1 LATVIQDTARGSNL
15 GSAIS
20 NEFTQFETFHEIIKA
35 AQSNVARNA
44 WDYMV
49 GAAESETT
57 LKRNR
62 RGFDCLALKPRVLRD
77 VTKIDR
83 TVKFL
88 GHTLRIPVILAP
100 IGSLQSL
107 CPEEGSLAQARGAER
122 FGTISILSS
131 VTSPGIEE
139 TAKATKHPKI
149 FQLYV
154 RGDDEWVDDHAK
166 KAIDLGYAAF
176 CFTIDSSIYG
186 RRERDIIKRYRPT
199 ARTALDTR
207 APVFQAGLSW
217 KDIARFKKLYPS
229 IPVVLK
235 GIATA
240 EDAKI
245 AVEHGVEVVYVSNH
259 GGRQLDHGRGSIEV
273 LPEVVD
279 AVRGKALIVMDGMVN
294 RGTDVVKAM
303 CLGADAVG
311 IGRLYGYGLAAAGAA
326 GVNRVLEI
334 MENEI
339 TVVLA
344 NLGVTSFK
352 ELDASFVCK
361 AEPVCEPHVFSAFP
375 HLKINLGDY

>member
-1 LATVIQDTARGSNL
+1 MATVIQDPARGTNL
-15 GSAIS
+15 GAAIS
-20 NEFTQFETFHEIIKA
+20 NEFNQFETFHEIIKA
-35 AQSNVARNA
+35 AQNNVPRNA

-57 LKRNR
+57 LRRNR
-62 RGFDCLALKPRVLRD
+62 RGFDSLALRPRVLRD
-77 VTKIDR
+77 VSKIDR
-83 TVKFL
+83 TVNFL
-88 GHTLRIPVILAP
+88 GQKLRIPVMLAP

-131 VTSPGIEE
+131 VTWPNIDEV
-139 TAKATKHPKI
+139 AKQTKHPKI

-154 RGDDEWVDDHAK
+154 RGDDQWVDDHAK
-166 KAIDLGYAAF
+166 KAIDLGYVAF
-176 CFTIDSSIYG
+176 CFTVDSAIYG
-186 RRERDIIKRYRPT
+186 RRERDIIKRYRPN
-199 ARTALDTR
+199 ARTALDQR
-207 APVFQAGLSW
+207 APVYQAGLSW

-240 EDAKI
+240 EDAKM

-279 AVRGKALIVMDGMVN
+279 AVKSKALVVMDGMVN

-303 CLGADAVG
+303 CLGANAVA

-334 MENEI
+334 METEI
-339 TVVLA
+339 TVAMA
-344 NLGVTSFK
+344 NCGVTSFA
-352 ELDASFVCK
+352 ELDSSFVCK

-375 HLKINLGDY
+375 HLNINLGDY